1 MRTLRFRHA
10 GCGVGAAFVRR
21 SHVFFL
27 VCAAAVLVMMPGAG
41 ALGQVQ
47 GGAGDVPGEVTQ
59 TPNQDALKFEPPAPA
74 ACLDAF
80 AMASSWVRAWRVPDV
95 GSPATADPATT
106 SGVCV
111 TLRLA
116 GASGRTLARSVV
128 MTTDDNRGDTLR
140 RATLAAL
147 SEAEPKLP
155 LEKDATRQAR
165 LLEVAQRVLVDVQFA
180 GLPVPIPG
188 ETFDDVA
195 SRLNPG
201 RDGVMVRSGEGSGAV
216 FPASMLS
223 MNITPAKALE
233 VAAGMLRLPPVPLK
247 ELREKAGGN
256 GVEVYRFAARHVAQ
270 TEAGGPA
277 EILFRGGRVVALQ
290 EMNAQGLRDFAS
302 AMSDHLCSHLWRGT
316 GAGAAPLGLRGS
328 YNPLTDTYAP
338 PVAPPREQAVAAMAL
353 ARYAGLTDTAQDA
366 SAKCFGVGCTVLD
379 QLTIVHE
386 RETDPLASIVGAAS
400 WLLADAEVNRV
411 GRARFADQ
419 PVDAEWDGRVSAFRA
434 KALAVLRAGVTAGG
448 RVGDEKAQ
456 GGQVQPPAQGGVG
469 PLDQTKRTVVW
480 SPGIGAGERP
490 MVACALAVTATASN
504 DEEAKA
510 SARAVVRSLFRDTPQ
525 GELVA
530 AMPWLG
536 WAELALVD
544 ASAPIPSNEAL
555 RQMRALCWS
564 RQVTAEAS
572 SSDPDMAG
580 GIVFTSGGGSRTAGF
595 PTWHTLRPLAF
606 LGTMLGDTRLTS
618 DDELQ
623 REVLSLVTSL
633 RFARQLAV
641 DQDVAHMIRDP
652 SRALGGVRLAA
663 WEQTVSLDATS
674 LALLGVCEGL
684 HSADVRTK

>member
-1 MRTLRFRHA
+1 
-10 GCGVGAAFVRR
+10 
-21 SHVFFL
+21 
-27 VCAAAVLVMMPGAG
+27 
-41 ALGQVQ
+41 
-47 GGAGDVPGEVTQ
+47 
-59 TPNQDALKFEPPAPA
+59 LKFEPPAPA

-80 AMASSWVRAWRVPDV
+80 ALVSSWVRAWKVPDV
-95 GSPATADPATT
+95 GSPATADPANTA
-106 SGVCV
+106 GVCV

-165 LLEVAQRVLVDVQFA
+165 LLEVAQRVLIDVQFA
-180 GLPVPIPG
+180 GLPVPVPG

-223 MNITPAKALE
+223 MNITPAKAVE

-247 ELREKAGGN
+247 DLREKAGGS

-270 TEAGGPA
+270 TEAGGPP

-328 YNPLTDTYAP
+328 YNPLTDTFAP

-366 SAKCFGVGCTVLD
+366 STKCFGVARTVLD

-400 WLLADAEVNRV
+400 WLLADAEITRV
-411 GRARFADQ
+411 ARARFADQ
-419 PVDAEWDGRVSAFRA
+419 PVDAEWDSRVSAFRV
-434 KALAVLRAGVTAGG
+434 KAMAVLRAGVTAGVRADDVENREG
-448 RVGDEKAQ
+448 Q

-469 PLDQTKRTVVW
+469 PLDSTKRTVVW

-490 MVACALAVTATASN
+490 MVACALAATAAASN

-510 SARAVVRSLFRDTPQ
+510 AARAVVRSLFRDTPQ

-536 WAELALVD
+536 WAEMALVD

-572 SSDPDMAG
+572 ASDPDMAG
-580 GIVFTSGGGSRTAGF
+580 GIVFTAGSGSKTAGF

-652 SRALGGVRLAA
+652 SRALGGVRLAV